1 MICKAILLLVGLHLS
16 FAAGAYDLDA
26 YSFREPADSPRN
38 REAMSHANDEMNK
51 QKAESDRFIEER
63 RPIVINDGRS
73 MEVLIPQG
81 YGMYQRF
88 GTSR

>member
-16 FAAGAYDLDA
+16 FAAGAYDIG

-38 REAMSHANDEMNK
+38 REEAAHLNDEMNK